1 MQAATL
7 QRAAKIR
14 EFNRFYTNIIGLVNK
29 TILDSPYSLAEARVL
44 LELLMAGQY
53 TATDLTRLLEID
65 PGYLSR
71 ILRRFKR
78 EKLLATAKA
87 PADGRVQLLSLTDKG
102 KSVMTAISDAST
114 REIVDLLAGLSVDE
128 QQQLVAHM
136 SGIRAI
142 LSRQPRPQEPV
153 VIRPYRAGD
162 AGYIS
167 HRHGIL
173 YEQEY
178 GLDKIFESYVIAGM
192 AKFFAGGA
200 DGEIWVAE
208 AAGQIVGCIAIV
220 AAGPATGQL
229 RWFLIEPGFRGS
241 GLGRRLMN
249 VAIGYCRQRGFSHVF
264 LWTFRGLDAACHLY
278 ESFGFRL
285 TEETENTTWRD
296 KLTEQRWD
304 LTLSEGAEQ

>member
-1 MQAATL
+1 MQDAIM
-7 QRAAKIR
+7 QRAVTIR

-44 LELLMAGQY
+44 LELLFGGRY
-53 TATDLTRLLEID
+53 TATDLTRLLDID

-78 EKLLATAKA
+78 EKLLTTVRS
-87 PADGRVQLLSLTDKG
+87 PDDGRVQLLSLTDKG

-114 REIVDLLAGLSVDE
+114 RQIVSILSGLSVAD
-128 QQQLVAHM
+128 QQQLVGHM
-136 SGIRAI
+136 EAVKAI
-142 LSRQPRPQEPV
+142 LSRQPQPQAEI

-167 HRHGIL
+167 HRHGVL

-178 GLDKIFESYVIAGM
+178 GLDKVFEQYVIAGL

-208 AAGQIVGCIAIV
+208 AAGQIVGSIAIV
-220 AAGPATGQL
+220 AAGPGTGQL
-229 RWFLIEPGFRGS
+229 RWFLIEPAFRGS
-241 GLGRRLMN
+241 GLGRRFMN
-249 VAIGYCRQRGFSHVF
+249 VAIDYCRQRGFNHVF

-304 LTLSEGAEQ
+304 LTLAR

>member
-1 MQAATL
+1 MPDATL

-44 LELLMAGQY
+44 LELLMAGGY
-53 TATDLTRLLEID
+53 TATDLTRLLDID

-71 ILRRFKR
+71 ILRRFRR
-78 EKLLATAKA
+78 EKLLTTAKS

-114 REIVDLLAGLSVDE
+114 SEIVGLLHGLTVDE

-136 SGIRAI
+136 EAVRTLLA
-142 LSRQPRPQEPV
+142 RQPRPREETT
-153 VIRPYRAGD
+153 IRQHRAGD
-162 AGYIS
+162 AGYIA
-167 HRHGIL
+167 HRHGVL

-178 GLDKIFESYVIAGM
+178 GLDKVFEQYVVAGL
-192 AKFFAGGA
+192 AKFFADGS

-208 AAGQIVGCIAIV
+208 AAGQVVGAIAIV

-229 RWFLIEPGFRGS
+229 RWFLIEPAFRGS
-241 GLGRRLMN
+241 GLGRRLMD
-249 VAIGYCRQRGFSHVF
+249 VAIDYCRRRRFRHVF

-278 ESFGFRL
+278 ASYGFRL
-285 TEETENTTWRD
+285 TEEAENTTWRD
-296 KLTEQRWD
+296 RLTEQRWD
-304 LTLSEGAEQ
+304 LDLL

>member
-1 MQAATL
+1 MQDATL
-7 QRAAKIR
+7 QRAVKIR

-44 LELLMAGQY
+44 LELFIGGRY
-53 TATDLTRLLEID
+53 TATELTRLLGID

-78 EKLLATAKA
+78 EKLLATSQSL
-87 PADGRVQLLSLTDKG
+87 ADGRVQLLSLTDKG

-114 REIVDLLAGLSVDE
+114 RQVVTILSSLSVAD

-136 SGIRAI
+136 EAVKAI
-142 LSRQPRPQEPV
+142 LSRHPQPQAPI

-162 AGYIS
+162 AGYIA
-167 HRHGIL
+167 HRHGVL

-178 GLDKIFESYVIAGM
+178 GLDKVFEQYVVAGM

-208 AAGQIVGCIAIV
+208 ADGQVVGSIAIV
-220 AAGPATGQL
+220 AAGPGTGQL
-229 RWFLIEPGFRGS
+229 RWFLIEPAFRGS

-249 VAIGYCRQRGFSHVF
+249 VAIDYCRQRGFNHVF

-285 TEETENTTWRD
+285 TEEAENTTWRD

-304 LTLSEGAEQ
+304 LTLGG

>member
-1 MQAATL
+1 MQDATL
-7 QRAAKIR
+7 QRAVRIR

-29 TILDSPYSLAEARVL
+29 TILDSPYSLAEARVF

-53 TATDLTRLLEID
+53 TATDLTRLLDID

-71 ILRRFKR
+71 ILRRFRR
-78 EKLLATAKA
+78 EKLLTTIRS

-114 REIVDLLAGLSVDE
+114 RQIVAILNGLSVAD

-136 SGIRAI
+136 EAVRAI
-142 LSRQPRPQEPV
+142 LSRQPQPQEPI
-153 VIRPYRAGD
+153 VIRPYRTGD
-162 AGYIS
+162 AGYITY
-167 HRHGIL
+167 RHGIL

-178 GLDKIFESYVIAGM
+178 GLDKVFESYVIAGL
-192 AKFFAGGA
+192 AKFFAAGA

-208 AAGQIVGCIAIV
+208 AAGQVVGSIAIV
-220 AAGPATGQL
+220 AAGPGTGQL
-229 RWFLIEPGFRGS
+229 RWFLIEPAFRGS

-249 VAIGYCRQRGFSHVF
+249 VAMNYCRQRGFSHVF

-285 TEETENTTWRD
+285 TEETENITWRD

-304 LTLSEGAEQ
+304 LALGE

>member
-1 MQAATL
+1 MQDAIM
-7 QRAAKIR
+7 QRAVTIR

-44 LELLMAGQY
+44 LELLFGGRY
-53 TATDLTRLLEID
+53 TATDLTRLLDID

-78 EKLLATAKA
+78 EKLLTTVRS
-87 PADGRVQLLSLTDKG
+87 PDDGRVQLLSLTDKG

-114 REIVDLLAGLSVDE
+114 RQVVSILRGLSVAD
-128 QQQLVAHM
+128 QQQLVGHM
-136 SGIRAI
+136 EAVKAI
-142 LSRQPRPQEPV
+142 LSRQPQPQAEI

-167 HRHGIL
+167 HRHGVL

-178 GLDKIFESYVIAGM
+178 GLDKVFEQYVIAGL

-208 AAGQIVGCIAIV
+208 AAGQIVGSIAIV
-220 AAGPATGQL
+220 AAGPGTGQL
-229 RWFLIEPGFRGS
+229 RWFLIEPAFRGS
-241 GLGRRLMN
+241 GLGRRFMN
-249 VAIGYCRQRGFSHVF
+249 VAIDYCRQRGFNHVF

-304 LTLSEGAEQ
+304 LTLAR

>member
-1 MQAATL
+1 MQDAIM
-7 QRAAKIR
+7 QRAVTIR

-44 LELLMAGQY
+44 LELLFGGRY
-53 TATDLTRLLEID
+53 TATDLTRLLDID

-78 EKLLATAKA
+78 EKLLTTVRS
-87 PADGRVQLLSLTDKG
+87 PDDGRVQLLSLTDKG

-114 REIVDLLAGLSVDE
+114 RQVVSILSGLSVAD
-128 QQQLVAHM
+128 QQQLVGHM
-136 SGIRAI
+136 EAVKAI
-142 LSRQPRPQEPV
+142 LSRQPQPQAEI

-167 HRHGIL
+167 HRHGVL

-178 GLDKIFESYVIAGM
+178 GLDKVFEQYVIAGL

-208 AAGQIVGCIAIV
+208 AAGQIVGSIAIV
-220 AAGPATGQL
+220 AAGPGTGQL
-229 RWFLIEPGFRGS
+229 RWFLIEPAFRGS
-241 GLGRRLMN
+241 GLGRRFMN
-249 VAIGYCRQRGFSHVF
+249 VAIDYCRQRGFNHVF

-304 LTLSEGAEQ
+304 LTLAR

>member
-1 MQAATL
+1 MQDATL
-7 QRAAKIR
+7 QRAARIR

-44 LELLMAGQY
+44 LELLMAGRY
-53 TATDLTRLLEID
+53 TATDLTRLLDID

-71 ILRRFKR
+71 ILRRFRR
-78 EKLLATAKA
+78 EKLLTTVRS
-87 PADGRVQLLSLTDKG
+87 PDDGRVQLLSLTDKG

-114 REIVDLLAGLSVDE
+114 RQIVAVLNGLSVAE

-136 SGIRAI
+136 EAVRAI
-142 LSRQPRPQEPV
+142 LSRQPQPSGPV
-153 VIRPYRAGD
+153 VIRTYRAGD
-162 AGYIS
+162 AGYIAY
-167 HRHGIL
+167 RHGIL

-178 GLDKIFESYVIAGM
+178 GLDKVFESYVIAGM
-192 AKFFAGGA
+192 AKFFAGGS

-208 AAGQIVGCIAIV
+208 AAGQVVGAIAIV
-220 AAGPATGQL
+220 AAGPGTGQL
-229 RWFLIEPGFRGS
+229 RWFLVEPAFRGS

-249 VAIGYCRQRGFSHVF
+249 VAIDYCRQRAFAHVF

-304 LTLSEGAEQ
+304 LTLGE

>member
-1 MQAATL
+1 MQDATL
-7 QRAAKIR
+7 QRASRIR

-53 TATDLTRLLEID
+53 TATDLIRLLDID

-71 ILRRFKR
+71 ILRRFRR
-78 EKLLATAKA
+78 EKLLTTVRS

-102 KSVMTAISDAST
+102 RSVMTAISDAST
-114 REIVDLLAGLSVDE
+114 RQVVAILNGLSVAE

-136 SGIRAI
+136 EAVRAI
-142 LSRQPRPQEPV
+142 LSRQPQPPEPV

-162 AGYIS
+162 AGYIAY
-167 HRHGIL
+167 RHGVL
-173 YEQEY
+173 YEREY
-178 GLDKIFESYVIAGM
+178 GLDKVFESYVIAGM

-208 AAGQIVGCIAIV
+208 AAGQVIGAIAIV
-220 AAGPATGQL
+220 AAGPGTGQL
-229 RWFLIEPGFRGS
+229 RWFLIEPAFRGS

-249 VAIGYCRQRGFSHVF
+249 VAIDYCRQRGFSRVF
-264 LWTFRGLDAACHLY
+264 LWTFQGLDAACHLY
-278 ESFGFRL
+278 ASFGFRL

-304 LTLSEGAEQ
+304 LTLGG